1 MSSFRPIAG
10 NESFSVVENV
20 AGAVKNLDLSE
31 GKIDS
36 VSAGTLNLVG
46 VGLTD
51 AGSQPGRGV
60 VYRAVGYTPAVQ
72 QIDADRVVFL
82 NKRPN
87 VAQQTTSGIGANV
100 NSELLLL
107 PDDAII
113 QKVTIINNSRTAAG
127 ALDALTGATG
137 GVPVGLS
144 NVQTASLDLT
154 TLNAELKAANA
165 NDAGAATGLNLAPLT
180 LLATPPGLADAE
192 VIGGTGLVTSSS
204 IVTISAATN
213 EGVTVGAT
221 TSALTCATPI
231 STTNPTQGFHMVVVI
246 DYLMP
251 GTGTVPGPVASG
263 KWDATSSVIVP
274 P

>member
-10 NESFSVVENV
+10 NESFKLVENV

-51 AGSQPGRGV
+51 AGSQAGRGV
-60 VYRAVGYTPAVQ
+60 LYRAVGYTPAIS
-72 QIDADRVVFL
+72 QIAVDQTVFL

-87 VAQQTTSGIGANV
+87 VGLQLTSGLGANV

-107 PDDAII
+107 PTGAIV
-113 QKVTIINNSRTAAG
+113 QKVTIINNTRTSAGALEGLTAAG
-127 ALDALTGATG
+127 QMSVGVGDATQATLAVTG
-137 GVPVGLS
+137 GG
-144 NVQTASLDLT
+144 
-154 TLNAELKAANA
+154 AELK
-165 NDAGAATGLNLAPLT
+165 
-180 LLATPPGLADAE
+180 LADGGDVAAINAFPLVTVAAAGVAAAE
-192 VIGGTGLVTSSS
+192 VLGGTGIAPSASTVEITSTTNG
-204 IVTISAATN
+204 VTIT
-213 EGVTVGAT
+213 GV
-221 TSALTCATPI
+221 TSALSASATAI
-231 STTNPTQGFHMVVVI
+231 STTNPTQGFHLVVVI

-263 KWDATSSVIVP
+263 RWDTDASAVVP
-274 P
+274 

>member
-60 VYRAVGYTPAVQ
+60 LYRAVGYLPYGSSSIGGAAEVT
-72 QIDADRVVFL
+72 VFL

-87 VAQQTTSGIGANV
+87 VLQQSTSGIGANV

-107 PDDAII
+107 PDNALI
-113 QKVTIINNSRTAAG
+113 QKVVIINNSR
-127 ALDALTGATG
+127 DANGDLTDLTGAASGLNVGLDNAQSATLIATG
-137 GVPVGLS
+137 GDSSLATAVTVANL
-144 NVQTASLDLT
+144 NVQPVTLVTAS
-154 TLNAELKAANA
+154 A
-165 NDAGAATGLNLAPLT
+165 
-180 LLATPPGLADAE
+180 
-192 VIGGTGLVTSSS
+192 
-204 IVTISAATN
+204 
-213 EGVTVGAT
+213 TVGAT
-221 TSALTCATPI
+221 HVIGAAGTFAASNLVTVTASTQNGVTLSVAAGEALSCGTSQVSNDPPRGL
-231 STTNPTQGFHMVVVI
+231 HVVVVI

-251 GTGTVPGPVASG
+251 GTGYVPGPVASA
-263 KWDATSSVIVP
+263 KWDKDASAVVP
-274 P
+274 